1 MAKKSLVYFQ
11 SGGPTTVI
19 NSSLL
24 GVVQEAKRHSEID
37 GIYGAMYGVEGLIED
52 NLIDLRDEDE
62 NDLSLLKHTPGA
74 ILGSTRRKM
83 PGIADPL
90 FDEIIGTIQK
100 HNIGYVL
107 VNGGN
112 DSMDTCHRLSQ
123 FFVAKDLPVQVL
135 GIPKTIDN
143 DLELTDHALGY
154 PSAARHIINF
164 VSMIVQDAKTYRKG
178 KIILIEI
185 MGRDT
190 GWLTAAVDLLPDDRR
205 PDFLFLPEARWDEAR
220 FLKEVKNTYETQ
232 GYIVCAVS
240 EGVPVQHLND
250 GIVDGFGHRALEGCC
265 VSVAALIKDK
275 LGYSSRVVEL
285 SISQRAD
292 PLLASEIDIQ
302 EAIDAGSFAVQSLLK
317 GAKDQ
322 MVCLNRISSN
332 PYQIAFVLA
341 DVSHV
346 ANRIKY
352 VPAEFRQSDRRM
364 SDAFRDYLR
373 PLLGLDYLYTQ
384 AAFKYHKAK

>member
-1 MAKKSLVYFQ
+1 MVKKSLVYFQ

-24 GVVQEAKRHSEID
+24 GVVSEAKRHPEID
-37 GIYGAMYGVEGLIED
+37 GIFGSMYGVEGLIED
-52 NLIDLRDEDE
+52 NLIDLREEDQSDME
-62 NDLSLLKHTPGA
+62 LLKHTPGA

-83 PGIADPL
+83 PSIEDPL
-90 FDEIIGTIQK
+90 FDKIIWTIQK

-123 FFVAKDLPVQVL
+123 FFEAKKMGIQVL

-143 DLELTDHALGY
+143 DLEATDHALGY
-154 PSAARHIINF
+154 PSAAKHIINF

-190 GWLTAAVDLLPDDRR
+190 GWLTAAVDLLPEDRR
-205 PDFLFLPEARWDEAR
+205 PDFLYLPEMPWNEEKV
-220 FLKEVKNTYETQ
+220 LEEVKNTYETQ
-232 GYIVCAVS
+232 GYVVCAVS
-240 EGVPVQHLND
+240 EGVPVQHQNEN
-250 GIVDGFGHRALEGCC
+250 IVDSFGNKALEGCC
-265 VSVAALIKDK
+265 VSVAALIKEK

-292 PLLASEIDIQ
+292 PLLASEVDIQ
-302 EAIDAGSFAVQSLLK
+302 EAIGAGSYAVQCLLQ

-322 MVCLNRISSN
+322 MVCLKRISSN
-332 PYQIAFVLA
+332 PYQVSYILA
-341 DVSHV
+341 DVSNV

-352 VPAEFRQSDRRM
+352 VPAEYQLSDRRM

-384 AAFKYHKAK
+384 ATFKFHKVK

>member
-24 GVVQEAKRHSEID
+24 GVVNEAKRHNEID
-37 GIYGAMYGVEGLIED
+37 GIFGSMYGVEGLIED
-52 NLIDLRDEDE
+52 NLIDLRAEDE
-62 NDLSLLKHTPGA
+62 SDLELLKHTPGA

-83 PGIADPL
+83 PGIEDPL
-90 FDEIIGTIQK
+90 FDKIIWTIQK
-100 HNIGYVL
+100 HNIGYIL

-123 FFVAKDLPVQVL
+123 FFNAKKMAVQVI

-143 DLELTDHALGY
+143 DLKLTDHALGY
-154 PSAARHIINF
+154 PSAAKHIINF

-190 GWLTAAVDLLPDDRR
+190 GWLTASVDLLPEDRR
-205 PDFLFLPEARWDEAR
+205 PDFLYLPEMPWDEAK

-240 EGVPVQHLND
+240 EGVPVQHINEN
-250 GIVDGFGHRALEGCC
+250 IVDSFGHKALEGCC
-265 VSVAALIKDK
+265 VSVASLIKEK

-292 PLLASEIDIQ
+292 PLLASEVDIE
-302 EAIDAGSFAVQSLLK
+302 EAIGAGNFAVQSLLN
-317 GAKDQ
+317 GEKDK
-322 MVCLNRISSN
+322 MVCLRRVSSC
-332 PYQIAFVLA
+332 PYEASYVLGN
-341 DVSHV
+341 VGEV
-346 ANRIKY
+346 ANKIKY
-352 VPAEFRQSDRRM
+352 VPAEFLQSDRRM

-384 AAFKYHKAK
+384 ATFKYRKAK

>member
-1 MAKKSLVYFQ
+1 M
-11 SGGPTTVI
+11 
-19 NSSLL
+19 
-24 GVVQEAKRHSEID
+24 VQ
-37 GIYGAMYGVEGLIED
+37 
-52 NLIDLRDEDE
+52 
-62 NDLSLLKHTPGA
+62 
-74 ILGSTRRKM
+74 
-83 PGIADPL
+83 DPSK
-90 FDEIIGTIQK
+90 FFPRVQIGTFDKILWTMQK

-123 FFVAKDLPVQVL
+123 FFEAKKMAIQVL

-143 DLELTDHALGY
+143 DLESTDHALGY
-154 PSAARHIINF
+154 PSAAKHIINF

-205 PDFLFLPEARWDEAR
+205 PDFLYLPEMPWDEEKV
-220 FLKEVKNTYETQ
+220 LQEVKNTYETQ
-232 GYIVCAVS
+232 GYVVCAVS
-240 EGVPVQHLND
+240 EGVPVHHLNENV
-250 GIVDGFGHRALEGCC
+250 VDSFGHKALEGCC
-265 VSVAALIKDK
+265 VSVAALIKEK
-275 LGYSSRVVEL
+275 LGYASRVVEL

-302 EAIDAGSFAVQSLLK
+302 EAMDAGSFAVQSLLK

-341 DVSHV
+341 DVSRV

-352 VPAEFRQSDRRM
+352 VPAEYQMNDRRM

-384 AAFKYHKAK
+384 ATFRYRKVK

>member
-1 MAKKSLVYFQ
+1 MAATIRWIPATASANSFLAKK
-11 SGGPTTVI
+11 
-19 NSSLL
+19 
-24 GVVQEAKRHSEID
+24 
-37 GIYGAMYGVEGLIED
+37 M
-52 NLIDLRDEDE
+52 
-62 NDLSLLKHTPGA
+62 
-74 ILGSTRRKM
+74 
-83 PGIADPL
+83 
-90 FDEIIGTIQK
+90 
-100 HNIGYVL
+100 
-107 VNGGN
+107 
-112 DSMDTCHRLSQ
+112 
-123 FFVAKDLPVQVL
+123 PVQVI

-154 PSAARHIINF
+154 PSAAKHIINF

-190 GWLTAAVDLLPDDRR
+190 GWLTASVDLFPEDRR
-205 PDFLFLPEARWDEAR
+205 PDFLYLPEMSWDEGK

-250 GIVDGFGHRALEGCC
+250 NIVDSFGHKALEGCC
-265 VSVAALIKDK
+265 VSVATLIKEK

-292 PLLASEIDIQ
+292 PLLASEVDIE
-302 EAIDAGSFAVQSLLK
+302 EAIGAGSFAVQALLK
-317 GAKDQ
+317 GEKDK
-322 MVCLNRISSN
+322 MVCLRRISSY
-332 PYQIAFVLA
+332 PYEVTYVLENVG
-341 DVSHV
+341 DV
-346 ANRIKY
+346 ANKIKY
-352 VPAEFRQSDRRM
+352 VPAEFLQSDRRM

-384 AAFKYHKAK
+384 ATFKFHKAK

>member
-1 MAKKSLVYFQ
+1 MKKKSLVYFQ

-24 GVVQEAKRHSEID
+24 GVVNEAKRHPEID
-37 GIYGAMYGVEGLIED
+37 GIFGSMYGVEGLIED
-52 NLIDLRDEDE
+52 NLIDLRKEDQS
-62 NDLSLLKHTPGA
+62 DLELLKHTPGA

-83 PGIADPL
+83 PGIEDPL
-90 FDEIIGTIQK
+90 FDKIIWTIQK
-100 HNIGYVL
+100 HNIGYIM

-123 FFVAKDLPVQVL
+123 FFDAKKMDVQVI

-143 DLELTDHALGY
+143 DLALTDHALGY
-154 PSAARHIINF
+154 LSAAKHIINF

-190 GWLTAAVDLLPDDRR
+190 GWLTASVDLLPDDRR
-205 PDFLFLPEARWDEAR
+205 PDFIYLPEMPWDEEK

-240 EGVPVQHLND
+240 EGVPVQHINE
-250 GIVDGFGHRALEGCC
+250 GIVDSFGHKALEGCC
-265 VSVAALIKDK
+265 VSVAALIKEK

-292 PLLASEIDIQ
+292 PLLASDVDIS
-302 EAIDAGSFAVQSLLK
+302 EAIGAGCFAVQSVLK
-317 GAKDQ
+317 GAKGK
-322 MVCLNRISSN
+322 MVCIHRISSM
-332 PYQIAFVLA
+332 PYEYEFVLE
-341 DVSHV
+341 DVGEV
-346 ANRIKY
+346 ANKIKY
-352 VPAEFRQSDRRM
+352 VPAEYQFNDRRM
-364 SDAFRDYLR
+364 SDEFRDYLR
-373 PLLGLDYLYTQ
+373 PLLGLDYVYTQ
-384 AAFKYHKAK
+384 ATFKYQKAK

>member
-24 GVVQEAKRHSEID
+24 GVVNEAKRHNEID
-37 GIYGAMYGVEGLIED
+37 GIFGSMYGVEGLIED
-52 NLIDLRDEDE
+52 NLIDLRAEDQS
-62 NDLSLLKHTPGA
+62 DLELLKHTPGA

-83 PGIADPL
+83 PGIEDPL
-90 FDEIIGTIQK
+90 FDKIIWTIQK
-100 HNIGYVL
+100 HNIGYIL

-123 FFVAKDLPVQVL
+123 FFLAKKMPVQVI

-154 PSAARHIINF
+154 PSAAKHIINF

-190 GWLTAAVDLLPDDRR
+190 GWLTASVDLLPEDRR
-205 PDFLFLPEARWDEAR
+205 PDFLYLPEMPWDEAK

-240 EGVPVQHLND
+240 EGVPVQHINEN
-250 GIVDGFGHRALEGCC
+250 IVDSFGHKALEGCC
-265 VSVAALIKDK
+265 VSVASLIKEK

-292 PLLASEIDIQ
+292 PLLASEVDIE
-302 EAIDAGSFAVQSLLK
+302 EAIGAGSFAVQALLK
-317 GAKDQ
+317 GEKDK
-322 MVCLNRISSN
+322 MVCLRRVSDC
-332 PYQIAFVLA
+332 PYEASYVLEN
-341 DVSHV
+341 VGEV
-346 ANRIKY
+346 ANKIKY
-352 VPAEFRQSDRRM
+352 VPSEFMQSDRRM

-384 AAFKYHKAK
+384 ATFKFRKAK